1 MTLGPNHTIA
11 FDLDGTLVDTAP
23 DLCRAL
29 NFVLQQRGLPPIEEE
44 LVRADVGLGARKMIE
59 DGIKRASNSDD
70 PTLVQELERDFLSFY
85 AANIAVSSRPFP
97 GVVNALE
104 RYRDWGVNLGI
115 CTNKREALS
124 RQLLD
129 ELGLLSFFKC
139 VVGADTLAIRK
150 PDPGHLLETISRA
163 GGHSDRAVMVG
174 DSAIDVATAKA
185 AGVPIVVVSFGY
197 TAVPARQLG
206 GDRLIDH
213 LDDLDHAV
221 ADLI

>member
-1 MTLGPNHTIA
+1 MTLGPKHTIA

-29 NFVLQQRGLPPIEEE
+29 NFALDQRGLPPVAEE

-59 DGIKRASNSDD
+59 DGIKRAGKRDD
-70 PTLVQELERDFLSFY
+70 HTLMQELERDFLSFY
-85 AANIAVSSRPFP
+85 AANIAVASRPCP

-104 RYRDWGVNLGI
+104 RYRDWGVHLGI

-139 VVGADTLAIRK
+139 VVGADTLAVRK
-150 PDPGHLLETISRA
+150 PDPGHLLETIRRA

-197 TAVPARQLG
+197 TDVPAQQLG

-213 LDDLDHAV
+213 LDDLDHV
-221 ADLI
+221 LADLI

>member
-1 MTLGPNHTIA
+1 MTLGPKHTIA

-29 NFVLQQRGLPPIEEE
+29 NFVLDQRGLPLVEEK
-44 LVRADVGLGARKMIE
+44 LVRADVGFGARKIIE
-59 DGIKRASNSDD
+59 EGIKRAGESDTG
-70 PTLVQELERDFLSFY
+70 TLMQELERDFLSFY
-85 AANIAVSSRPFP
+85 KANISVSSKPFP
-97 GVVNALE
+97 GVVEALE
-104 RYRDWGVNLGI
+104 RYRDWGINLGV

-139 VVGADTLAIRK
+139 VVGADTLAVRK
-150 PDPGHLLETISRA
+150 PDPRHLFETIDRA

-174 DSAIDVATAKA
+174 DSATDVATAKA

-197 TAVPARQLG
+197 TDVPARELG

-213 LDDLDHAV
+213 LDDLDAV
-221 ADLI
+221 LVDLL